1 MRKIYPIAFVAALAV
16 AGCSEKTQDAAQT
29 TAERAAA
36 DAKVNAEVVGEQLR
50 EGTAKAAG
58 EVSEGAAA
66 LQERLDEDGERQPR
80 TSASSQ
86 TAPTLQTAPPEA
98 EPPPP
103 PSQ

>member
-1 MRKIYPIAFVAALAV
+1 MPRLLPLALVAALSV
-16 AGCSEKTQDAAQT
+16 AGCSEKTQDAAEVT
-29 TAERAAA
+29 SERAAA

-66 LQERLDEDGERQPR
+66 LQDRLEEEGASDPEA
-80 TSASSQ
+80 TSG
-86 TAPTLQTAPPEA
+86 APATQSGSPEA

-103 PSQ
+103 SR